1 MAATVII
8 SARSSE
14 ESCKKKKV
22 GLPQLPPHVPE
33 LGLAAGGGGARV
45 RGHRYGLGEL
55 LAEPGGEGTAPLPSQ
70 CPSPPSLSSGLPL
83 EDQFC
88 KNVGKLQLQ

>member
-1 MAATVII
+1 MRHMFPLQINFNLILLLLLELLMAATVII

-33 LGLAAGGGGARV
+33 LGLAAGEATSARAPGWVGGAA
-45 RGHRYGLGEL
+45 G
-55 LAEPGGEGTAPLPSQ
+55 
-70 CPSPPSLSSGLPL
+70 
-83 EDQFC
+83 
-88 KNVGKLQLQ
+88 

>member
-1 MAATVII
+1 MRHMFPLQINFNLILLLLLELLMAATVII

-33 LGLAAGGGGARV
+33 LGLAAGEATSVRAPGWVGGAA
-45 RGHRYGLGEL
+45 G
-55 LAEPGGEGTAPLPSQ
+55 
-70 CPSPPSLSSGLPL
+70 
-83 EDQFC
+83 
-88 KNVGKLQLQ
+88 